1 MTVDA
6 MAVPGPGT
14 VPEFAVL
21 GHPNEGKSSVVSTL
35 TEDDRIRVS
44 PFPGETT
51 VCRTYTV
58 RMDGRDIIRFVD
70 TPGFQVPRQ
79 TLAWF
84 KAYAGDTGHIMDR
97 FIKTHA
103 ADPFF
108 ADECELLAPVARG
121 AGIIYVVNG
130 SRPVRD
136 DDLAEM
142 EILRLTGR
150 PRMAII
156 NSKEMDKDYTR
167 AWRQEFG
174 RYFNAVRIFNA
185 NTADFHERIRML
197 ETLKSIDQEWEP
209 ALTRVV
215 QAFLQEW
222 EKRNRLACA
231 YITHAI
237 EKSLVFSVSRRL
249 DDRTDPVM
257 AQENLSATYRKNLR
271 DIETSLFHHIR
282 SLFKHTVYEV
292 TLPEY
297 SVLQHD
303 LFAKKTWELLGLTK
317 KQLAAA
323 GALLGGTMGAV
334 IDTAAHGLSLG
345 MFTAM
350 GGILGAGSA
359 VMGGRRMAERS
370 PAGIRLGGDRLRVGP
385 NKNIQFLYVLL
396 DRALIYYSHI
406 IKRPHGRRDTKTVQ
420 AGQDDKGEKLGF
432 SSRMTSEQ
440 RQICARYF
448 KAVTNPRLV
457 RDKKAVLAF
466 AVLVQTLLEEIA
478 DQTDKDL
485 STVK

>member
-1 MTVDA
+1 MNGNA
-6 MAVPGPGT
+6 MAVTGPGS

-79 TLAWF
+79 TLSWF
-84 KAYAGDTGHIMDR
+84 KAYTGDAGSILDL
-97 FIKTHA
+97 FIQAHA

-130 SRPVRD
+130 SRPVRE

-150 PRMAII
+150 PRMAVI
-156 NSKEMDKDYTR
+156 NSKDMDKDYTR
-167 AWRQEFG
+167 EWRQEFG
-174 RYFNAVRIFNA
+174 RYFNAVRVFNA
-185 NTADFHERIRML
+185 STADFHERIRML

-209 ALTRVV
+209 ALNRVV
-215 QAFLQEW
+215 QAFLEEW

-237 EKSLVFSVSRRL
+237 EKSLVFFVSKKQG
-249 DDRTDPVM
+249 DAADPVTLGKD
-257 AQENLSATYRKNLR
+257 LSATYRKNLR
-271 DIETSLFHHIR
+271 DIEKSLFHHIR

-303 LFAKKTWELLGLTK
+303 LFAKKTWDLLGLTK
-317 KQLAAA
+317 NQLAAA
-323 GALLGGTMGAV
+323 GAIVGGTMGAV

-370 PAGIRLGGDRLRVGP
+370 PAGIRLGGDRLQVGP
-385 NKNIQFLYVLL
+385 NKNMQFLYILL
-396 DRALIYYSHI
+396 DRALIYYSHM
-406 IKRPHGRRDTKTVQ
+406 IKRPHGRRDTRTVQ
-420 AGQDDKGEKLGF
+420 AGRDDKGAKLGF
-432 SSRMTSEQ
+432 STSMAPGR

-448 KAVTNPRLV
+448 KAVTGRRLV

-466 AVLVQTLLEEIA
+466 AVLVQTLLEEIS
-478 DQTDKDL
+478 DQADKDL
-485 STVK
+485 STLK

>member
-1 MTVDA
+1 MTPDA
-6 MAVPGPGT
+6 MAAPGPGT

-35 TEDDRIRVS
+35 TEDDQIRVS

-84 KAYAGDTGHIMDR
+84 QAYQGDAGRILDR
-97 FIKTHA
+97 FIETHA
-103 ADPFF
+103 SDPFF

-130 SRPVRD
+130 SRPVRS

-156 NSKEMDKDYTR
+156 NSKDMDKDYTR
-167 AWRQEFG
+167 TWRQEFG
-174 RYFNAVRIFNA
+174 KYFNAVRVFNS

-215 QAFLQEW
+215 QAFVQEW

-237 EKSLVFSVSRRL
+237 EKSLEFFVSKKL
-249 DDRTDPVM
+249 DDTTDPVM
-257 AQENLSATYRKNLR
+257 AKENLSTTYRKNLR
-271 DIETSLFHHIR
+271 DIEKSLFHHIR

-303 LFAKKTWELLGLTK
+303 LFAQKTWDLLGLTK
-317 KQLAAA
+317 SQLAAA
-323 GALLGGTMGAV
+323 GAIVGGTMGV
-334 IDTAAHGLSLG
+334 MIDTAAHGLSFGL
-345 MFTAM
+345 FTAM

-359 VMGGRRMAERS
+359 VMGGRRMAEGS
-370 PAGIRLGGDRLRVGP
+370 PAGIRLGGDRLQVGP
-385 NKNIQFLYVLL
+385 NKNIQLLYILL

-420 AGQDDKGEKLGF
+420 AGRDDTGKKLGF
-432 SSRMTSEQ
+432 STRMTPAQ

-448 KAVTNPRLV
+448 KAVTGRRLV
-457 RDKKAVLAF
+457 RDKKAALAF

-478 DQTDKDL
+478 DQDKF
-485 STVK
+485 

>member
-1 MTVDA
+1 MTPDA
-6 MAVPGPGT
+6 MTAPGPGT

-35 TEDDRIRVS
+35 TEDDQIRVS

-84 KAYAGDTGHIMDR
+84 KAYQGDAGRILDR
-97 FIKTHA
+97 FIQAHA
-103 ADPFF
+103 SDPFF
-108 ADECELLAPVARG
+108 ADECELLAPVAKG

-130 SRPVRD
+130 SRPVRT

-156 NSKEMDKDYTR
+156 NSKDMEKDYTR

-174 RYFNAVRIFNA
+174 RYFNAVRVFNA

-237 EKSLVFSVSRRL
+237 EKSLEFFVSGKL
-249 DDRTDPVM
+249 DDTADPVM
-257 AQENLSATYRKNLR
+257 AKENLSTTYRKNLR
-271 DIETSLFHHIR
+271 DIEKSLFHHIR

-303 LFAKKTWELLGLTK
+303 LFAQKTWDLLGLTK

-323 GALLGGTMGAV
+323 GALVGGTMGV
-334 IDTAAHGLSLG
+334 MIDTAAHGLSFG
-345 MFTAM
+345 VFTAM

-370 PAGIRLGGDRLRVGP
+370 PAGIRLGGDRLQVGP
-385 NKNIQFLYVLL
+385 NKNIQLLYILL

-420 AGQDDKGEKLGF
+420 AGLGDKGKKLGF
-432 SSRMTSEQ
+432 SSRMTPGQ

-448 KAVTNPRLV
+448 KAVTGRRLV

-466 AVLVQTLLEEIA
+466 AVLVQSLLEEIA
-478 DQTDKDL
+478 DQSDKDRQL
-485 STVK
+485 

>member
-1 MTVDA
+1 MTPDA
-6 MAVPGPGT
+6 MAVPGPGS

-21 GHPNEGKSSVVSTL
+21 GHPNEGKSTVVSTL

-84 KAYAGDTGHIMDR
+84 QAYQGDAGRILER

-130 SRPVRD
+130 SRPVRA

-150 PRMAII
+150 PRMAVI
-156 NSKEMDKDYTR
+156 NSKDMDKDYTR
-167 AWRQEFG
+167 TWRQEFG
-174 RYFNAVRIFNA
+174 RYFNAVRVFNA

-209 ALTRVV
+209 ALNRVV

-237 EKSLVFSVSRRL
+237 EKSLVFSVSTKM
-249 DDRTDPVM
+249 DAATDPVM
-257 AQENLSATYRKNLR
+257 ATEDLSTTYRKNLR
-271 DIETSLFHHIR
+271 DIEKSLFHHIR

-292 TLPEY
+292 SLPAY

-303 LFAKKTWELLGLTK
+303 LFAQKTWDVLGLTK

-323 GALLGGTMGAV
+323 GAIVGGTMGAV
-334 IDTAAHGLSLG
+334 IDTAAHGLSFG

-370 PAGIRLGGDRLRVGP
+370 PAGIRLGGDRLQVGP
-385 NKNIQFLYVLL
+385 NKNIQFLYILL
-396 DRALIYYSHI
+396 DRALLYYSYI
-406 IKRPHGRRDTKTVQ
+406 IKRPHGRRDTKTVL
-420 AGQDDKGEKLGF
+420 AGQDDKGGKLGF
-432 SSRMTSEQ
+432 SSRMTPDQ
-440 RQICARYF
+440 RQVCARYF
-448 KAVTNPRLV
+448 KAVTGRRLV

-478 DQTDKDL
+478 DRDRQL
-485 STVK
+485 